1 LCEKPFSIDE
11 DSARRMLNAARRS
24 GVKLTMGSKFRYVE
38 DVVRAKTMVAS
49 GVLGDLVLFENVFA
63 SRVDMTS
70 RWNSNP
76 EISGGGVLIDNGTH
90 SVDLMRYFLGPLAA
104 VHALE
109 GRRSQNLK
117 VEETATVF
125 VRSMSG
131 VICSID
137 LSWSISK
144 HRDSFLDIYGSRGA
158 ISVGWK
164 GSSYIDFSVGKW
176 VTFGNGYNK
185 VQAFRSQIENFSK
198 AIRGE
203 EPLLIT
209 AEDAMAS
216 VNIIEC
222 AYKALRQDQ
231 WMPVANLLNCQ
242 LEEQTA

>member
-1 LCEKPFSIDE
+1 
-11 DSARRMLNAARRS
+11 MLNAAQRS

-38 DVVRAKTMVAS
+38 DVIRAKSLVAS

-63 SRVDMTS
+63 ARVDMTS

-76 EISGGGVLIDNGTH
+76 AASGGGVLIDNGTH

-109 GRRSQNLK
+109 GRRSQGLK

-125 VRSMSG
+125 VRSVSG
-131 VICSID
+131 VICSIE

-164 GSSYIDFSVGKW
+164 SSSYIDFAVGKW
-176 VTFGNGYNK
+176 SEFGKGYNK
-185 VQAFRSQIENFSK
+185 IQAFRRQIENFAK

-203 EPLLIT
+203 EALLIT
-209 AEDAMAS
+209 GEDAIAS
-216 VNIIEC
+216 VNIIES
-222 AYKALRQDQ
+222 AYKALRQSQ
-231 WMPVANLLNCQ
+231 WVTVPSSPECQ
-242 LEEQTA
+242 FEEQPA